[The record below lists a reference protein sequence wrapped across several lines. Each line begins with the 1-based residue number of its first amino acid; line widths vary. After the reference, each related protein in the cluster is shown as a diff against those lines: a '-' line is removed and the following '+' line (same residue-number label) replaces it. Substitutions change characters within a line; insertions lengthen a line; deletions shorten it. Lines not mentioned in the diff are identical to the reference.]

1 MDIITGMRP
10 GCEHQGKPLPPMR
23 EKLHS
28 PLELLLGCPV
38 DSRLGFEPESVCI
51 THCPKIHAPTS
62 NQGECSMDE
71 ERIASPS
78 RRYVALDIHKHY
90 CVVAA
95 VDRDGKVVLQPV
107 RVEHQDLEGWLKK
120 DLRRSDHV
128 VIEST
133 TNAWHVYDLL
143 EPLAERVLVAN
154 PIKVKQIACA
164 RVKTDI
170 RDTLILARLLAANL
184 VPVVWV
190 PPLHVRQLRQLLSQ
204 RRQLVETHTQ
214 IVNRMHSVAHRH
226 HLIHPKGKRFNE
238 KNTSWQKDKILSQL
252 EQFQLGLEM
261 ENREY
266 IEKQINKIGKEI
278 AKMSHQKP
286 WAQSMTYVMQLPGFG
301 VITAMTVLAAIG
313 KIERFENP
321 KNLAGY
327 SGLTSGVEQS
337 GTKLREKGI
346 TKEGRKEL
354 RWAMVEVAQRAVKS
368 DPHWQR
374 RFQELEH
381 RMHRN
386 QAIVAIARQM
396 LELVWYV
403 LTRRQPYRHFSQER
417 IAYKYLTWG
426 WQMDDEARDGLTRQQ
441 FARYYL
447 MRLGIGHDLMRIA
460 LNPKYPRRLA
470 SEEELLALRPELQK
484 IE

>member
-1 MDIITGMRP
+1 M
-10 GCEHQGKPLPPMR
+10 
-23 EKLHS
+23 S
-28 PLELLLGCPV
+28 
-38 DSRLGFEPESVCI
+38 
-51 THCPKIHAPTS
+51 
-62 NQGECSMDE
+62 E
-71 ERIASPS
+71 ERNASPS
-78 RRYVALDIHKHY
+78 HRYMALDIHKHY
-90 CVVAA
+90 CVAA
-95 VDRDGKVVLQPV
+95 GVDREGKVVLQPV

-120 DLRRSDHV
+120 NLRPSDHV

-190 PPLHVRQLRQLLSQ
+190 PPQQVRQLRQLLSQ
-204 RRQLVETHTQ
+204 RRQMVETHTQ

-226 HLIHPKGKRFNE
+226 HLSHPKGKRFNE
-238 KNTSWQKDKILSQL
+238 KNTVWQKDKILSQM
-252 EQFQLGLEM
+252 EQFQLTIEM

-286 WAQSMTYVMQLPGFG
+286 WAESMTYIMQLPGFG
-301 VITAMTVLAAIG
+301 VVTAMTVLAAIG
-313 KIERFENP
+313 DIERFETP
-321 KNLAGY
+321 KKLGSY
-327 SGLTSGVEQS
+327 SGLTPGIEQS
-337 GTKLREKGI
+337 GTKKRGKGI
-346 TKEGRKEL
+346 TKEGRREL
-354 RWAMVEVAQRAVKS
+354 RWALVEVAQRAVKS
-368 DPHWQR
+368 DPLWKC
-374 RFQELEH
+374 RFQELQH

-386 QAIVAIARQM
+386 QAIVVIAHRL

-447 MRLGIGHDLMRIA
+447 MRLGIGHDLTRVA

-470 SEEELLALRPELQK
+470 SEAELLALRPELKK

>member
-1 MDIITGMRP
+1 M
-10 GCEHQGKPLPPMR
+10 
-23 EKLHS
+23 S
-28 PLELLLGCPV
+28 
-38 DSRLGFEPESVCI
+38 
-51 THCPKIHAPTS
+51 
-62 NQGECSMDE
+62 E
-71 ERIASPS
+71 EINASFS

-90 CVVAA
+90 SVVAA
-95 VDRDGKVVLQPV
+95 VNREGQVVLQPV
-107 RVEHQDLEGWLKK
+107 RVEHEDLEVWLKK
-120 DLRRSDHV
+120 NLSPSDWV

-133 TNAWHVYDLL
+133 TNAWHVYDLM
-143 EPLAERVLVAN
+143 EPLVEKVLVAN

-190 PPLHVRQLRQLLSQ
+190 PPIHVRQLRQLLSQ
-204 RRQLVETHTQ
+204 RRQMVETHTQ

-226 HLIHPKGKRFNE
+226 HLSHPKGKRFNE
-238 KNTSWQKDKILSQL
+238 KNTAWQKDKILSQL

-261 ENREY
+261 ENREH

-286 WAQSMTYVMQLPGFG
+286 WAESMTYLMQLPGFG

-313 KIERFENP
+313 DIGRFETP
-321 KNLAGY
+321 KKLGSY
-327 SGLTSGVEQS
+327 SGLTPGLEQS
-337 GTKLREKGI
+337 GTKNRGKGI
-346 TKEGRKEL
+346 TKEGRREL
-354 RWAMVEVAQRAVKS
+354 RWALVEVAQRAVKS
-368 DPHWQR
+368 DPLWKR
-374 RFQELEH
+374 RFQELQQ

-386 QAIVAIARQM
+386 QAIVVIAHRL

-403 LTRRQPYRHFSQER
+403 LARRQPYRHFTQER

-426 WQMDDEARDGLTRQQ
+426 WQMDEEARDGLTRQQ

-447 MRLGIGHDLMRIA
+447 MRLGIGHDLTRVA
-460 LNPKYPRRLA
+460 LNPKYPRKLA
-470 SEEELLALRPELQK
+470 SETELLALRPELQK